1 MQRLL
6 FFAAIAVALYWW
18 WSSRKKRMTPDWAR
32 RILGVAPSASA
43 DEIRA
48 AHRRLIQTAHPD
60 NGGSASQA
68 ADVNLARD
76 TLLAKLPKELR

>member
-6 FFAAIAVALYWW
+6 LLAAIAVAIYWW
-18 WSSRKKRMTPDWAR
+18 WSSRRTRMTPQWAR
-32 RILGVAPSASA
+32 RILGVGPDATAE
-43 DEIRA
+43 DIRT
-48 AHRRLIQTAHPD
+48 AHRRLIQIAHPD

-76 TLLAKLPKELR
+76 TLLARLPKEPR

>member
-6 FFAAIAVALYWW
+6 FFAALAVALYWW
-18 WSSRKKRMTPDWAR
+18 WSSRKKRMTPAWAR
-32 RILGVAPSASA
+32 RILGVGADASA

-48 AHRRLIQTAHPD
+48 AHRRLIQTAHPYT
-60 NGGSASQA
+60 GGSAAQA